1 MTSFALVLCFI
12 FAWTLGFFHRD
23 LKDKLDDLQE
33 RMKKVEKEPEIGAT
47 YGVYKPVNE
56 FARVNQDGE
65 VGLVETKTP
74 QRIQF
79 EAEEALRREARGE
92 R

>member
-1 MTSFALVLCFI
+1 MTSFALVICFVS
-12 FAWTLGFFHRD
+12 AWLLGFFHRD
-23 LKDKLDDLQE
+23 LKERVDDLQE

-47 YGVYKPVNE
+47 MGAYKPVNE
-56 FARVNQDGE
+56 FSRVNQDGA

>member
-1 MTSFALVLCFI
+1 MTSFALVICFV
-12 FAWTLGFFHRD
+12 FAWLLGFFHRD
-23 LKDKLDDLQE
+23 IKDKVDELQS
-33 RMKKVEKEPEIGAT
+33 RVSKVEKEPEIGAT
-47 YGVYKPVNE
+47 LGAYKPVNE
-56 FARVNQDGE
+56 FSRVNQDGL